1 LELIPYFKSTL
12 INLKPKSLN
21 LRFQSKSVNSTTPV
35 IFNKKLNK
43 SNIKKL
49 NYIYNDT
56 GRVKHFPPAAQ
67 EWYNSIY
74 AYNNNYTKGLPALD
88 KSLINILKGYFSMFI
103 SHKDLDTKYVS
114 KLYRKRSPK
123 KIFIGKGELK
133 HTSTKAII
141 TFYVYNTEKIALKR
155 EYKKLYISFF
165 SPKKKHI
172 MNKNNLLISFINKPL
187 KRQIVMDD
195 KGNILKDSKGNDVII
210 YNRPYTLE
218 EFLNSPKHI
227 ITKINSYYD
236 KTMINEFNSDTS
248 SFAQITF
255 YDAYY
260 SILNLFIDNLSKY
273 LSVLNKYFE
282 FLTKLVQIKILSNS
296 EKSLIFTNLLKNL
309 YTFNYPDYEYYKKK
323 ADRKYLKSLYR
334 LQYLLKFNSVKFE
347 RPFITRLI
355 SLIERLYN
363 KKIEFN
369 IVNLNKIHLN
379 SDILTQAIVLK
390 LKNKKNKFYKIFR
403 SSLNKVKIPNVD
415 RLNEKIDQSNKK
427 NYFINKI
434 RNVYIN
440 NMFNR
445 TSKGDSLNEL
455 LSNYFSSGNNLE
467 IEDLY
472 NVKRDISLRDYVFRY
487 LKHFRLGG
495 VRLEAKGRLS
505 KRFTASRSVFK
516 LNWKGGLKNVDSS
529 FKGLSTVML
538 RGNSKSNI
546 EYTMLRSKYRI
557 GAFGIKGWVSSK

>member
-1 LELIPYFKSTL
+1 MIPYFKSTL

-21 LRFQSKSVNSTTPV
+21 LRFKSKSVNSTTPV
-35 IFNKKLNK
+35 IFDKKLNK

-74 AYNNNYTKGLPALD
+74 AYNNNYAKGLPALD

-165 SPKKKHI
+165 SPKKKYI
-172 MNKNNLLISFINKPL
+172 MNKNNVLISFLNKPL

-195 KGNILKDSKGNDVII
+195 KGNILKDSKGNDIII
-210 YNRPYTLE
+210 YNRPYTIE
-218 EFLNSPKHI
+218 EFLNSPKHV

-248 SFAQITF
+248 SFSQITF
-255 YDAYY
+255 YDTYC
-260 SILNLFIDNLSKY
+260 SILKLFIDNLSNY

-282 FLTKLVQIKILSNS
+282 FLTKLVQIKILSNN

-323 ADRKYLKSLYR
+323 ANRKYLKSLYR

-355 SLIERLYN
+355 NLIERLYN

-369 IVNLNKIHLN
+369 IVNLNKMHLN

-390 LKNKKNKFYKIFR
+390 LKNKKNKFFKIFR

-427 NYFINKI
+427 NYFINNI

-440 NMFNR
+440 NMFDNR
-445 TSKGDSLNEL
+445 TSKVDSLNNL

-472 NVKRDISLRDYVFRY
+472 NIKRNISLRDYVLRY

-495 VRLEAKGRLS
+495 IRLEAKGRLS

-538 RGNSKSNI
+538 RGNSKSNV
-546 EYTMLRSKYRI
+546 EYTMLKSKYRI

>member
-1 LELIPYFKSTL
+1 LIPYFKSTL

-21 LRFQSKSVNSTTPV
+21 LRFKSKSVNSTTPV
-35 IFNKKLNK
+35 IFDKKLNK

-74 AYNNNYTKGLPALD
+74 AYNNNYAKGLPALD

-165 SPKKKHI
+165 SPKKKYI
-172 MNKNNLLISFINKPL
+172 MNKNNVLISFFNKPL

-195 KGNILKDSKGNDVII
+195 KGNILKDSKGNDIII
-210 YNRPYTLE
+210 YNRPYTIE
-218 EFLNSPKHI
+218 EFLNSPKHV

-248 SFAQITF
+248 SFSQITF
-255 YDAYY
+255 YDTYC
-260 SILNLFIDNLSKY
+260 SILKLFIDNLSNY

-282 FLTKLVQIKILSNS
+282 FLTKLVQIKILSNN

-355 SLIERLYN
+355 NLIERLYN

-369 IVNLNKIHLN
+369 IVNLNKMHLN

-390 LKNKKNKFYKIFR
+390 LKNKKNKFFKIFR

-427 NYFINKI
+427 NYFINNI

-440 NMFNR
+440 NMFDNR
-445 TSKGDSLNEL
+445 TSKVDSLNNL

-472 NVKRDISLRDYVFRY
+472 NIKRNISLRDYVLRY

-495 VRLEAKGRLS
+495 IRLEAKGRLS

-538 RGNSKSNI
+538 RGNSKSNV
-546 EYTMLRSKYRI
+546 EYTMLKSKYRI

>member
-1 LELIPYFKSTL
+1 M
-12 INLKPKSLN
+12 
-21 LRFQSKSVNSTTPV
+21 
-35 IFNKKLNK
+35 
-43 SNIKKL
+43 

-56 GRVKHFPPAAQ
+56 GRVMHFPPAAQ

-165 SPKKKHI
+165 SPKKKYI
-172 MNKNNLLISFINKPL
+172 MNKNNILISFLNKPL

-195 KGNILKDSKGNDVII
+195 KGNILKDSKGNDIII
-210 YNRPYTLE
+210 YNRPYTIE
-218 EFLNSPKHI
+218 EFLNSPKHV

-248 SFAQITF
+248 SFAQTTF
-255 YDAYY
+255 YDTYF
-260 SILNLFIDNLSKY
+260 SILNLFIDNLSNY

-296 EKSLIFTNLLKNL
+296 EKSLIFTNLLNNL

-355 SLIERLYN
+355 NLIERLYN

-369 IVNLNKIHLN
+369 IINLNKMHLN

-390 LKNKKNKFYKIFR
+390 LKNKKNKFFKIFR

-415 RLNEKIDQSNKK
+415 RLNEKIDQSNRK
-427 NYFINKI
+427 NYFINSI

-440 NMFNR
+440 NMFDNK

-472 NVKRDISLRDYVFRY
+472 NVKRNISLRDYVLRY

-538 RGNSKSNI
+538 RGNSKSNV
-546 EYTMLRSKYRI
+546 EYTMLKSKYRI

>member
-1 LELIPYFKSTL
+1 
-12 INLKPKSLN
+12 LN
-21 LRFQSKSVNSTTPV
+21 LRFKSKSVNSTTPV

-165 SPKKKHI
+165 SPKKKYI
-172 MNKNNLLISFINKPL
+172 LNNNNLLTSFINKPL

-355 SLIERLYN
+355 NLIERLYN

-369 IVNLNKIHLN
+369 IVNLNKMHLN

-427 NYFINKI
+427 NYFINNI

-440 NMFNR
+440 NMLNSR

>member
-1 LELIPYFKSTL
+1 LIPYFKSTL

-21 LRFQSKSVNSTTPV
+21 LRFKSKSVNSTTPV
-35 IFNKKLNK
+35 IFDKKLNK

-74 AYNNNYTKGLPALD
+74 AYNNNYAKGLPALD

-165 SPKKKHI
+165 SPKKKYI
-172 MNKNNLLISFINKPL
+172 MNKNNVLISFLNKPL

-195 KGNILKDSKGNDVII
+195 KGNILKDSKGNDIII
-210 YNRPYTLE
+210 YNRPYTIE
-218 EFLNSPKHI
+218 EFLNSPKHV

-248 SFAQITF
+248 SFSQITF
-255 YDAYY
+255 YDTYC
-260 SILNLFIDNLSKY
+260 SILKLFIDNLSNY

-282 FLTKLVQIKILSNS
+282 FLTKLVQIKILSNN

-323 ADRKYLKSLYR
+323 ANRKYLKSLYR

-355 SLIERLYN
+355 NLIERLYN

-369 IVNLNKIHLN
+369 IVNLNKMHLN

-390 LKNKKNKFYKIFR
+390 LKNKKNKFFKIFR

-427 NYFINKI
+427 NYFINNI

-440 NMFNR
+440 NMFDNR
-445 TSKGDSLNEL
+445 TSKVDSLNNL

-472 NVKRDISLRDYVFRY
+472 NIKRNISLRDYVLRY

-495 VRLEAKGRLS
+495 IRLEAKGRLS

-538 RGNSKSNI
+538 RGNSKSNV
-546 EYTMLRSKYRI
+546 EYTMLKSKYRI